1 MTINLRANALVTLD
15 MAKNYLKIPLAT
27 ITSDDDIKLFINA
40 ASDFLVRECQR
51 NFITQ
56 AYTEVRSG
64 RKNNIM
70 LLNQWPVLTIT
81 SLKIDDSS
89 QFTDPTTVI
98 AATDYTIAD
107 EGNSIAMINQVFP
120 SGYNNVQV
128 VYSAGLGTVGGD
140 DLPYDLIHSCL
151 WAVAYY
157 REMRDARNYGITQR
171 SKGDESYQISQ
182 AAPQEVKDCI
192 SRYKRTEFPLLDSS
206 TLNQ

>member
-1 MTINLRANALVTLD
+1 MTVNLRPNVLVTLD
-15 MAKNYLKIPLAT
+15 MAKNYLKIPIAT
-27 ITSDDDIKLFINA
+27 TTSDDDIKLFINA

-56 AYTEVRSG
+56 TYTEVRSG

-70 LLNQWPVLTIT
+70 LLRQWPVLSIT
-81 SLKIDDSS
+81 SLKIDSDG
-89 QFTDPTTVI
+89 QFTNANTVIPTTE
-98 AATDYTIAD
+98 YTIAD
-107 EGNSIAMINQVFP
+107 DQNSIALFNDKFEN
-120 SGYNNVQV
+120 GYNNVQI
-128 VYSAGLGTVGGD
+128 VYSAGLGTVGAD

-192 SRYKRTEFPLLDSS
+192 ARYKRTEFPLLDSS
-206 TLNQ
+206 TQND